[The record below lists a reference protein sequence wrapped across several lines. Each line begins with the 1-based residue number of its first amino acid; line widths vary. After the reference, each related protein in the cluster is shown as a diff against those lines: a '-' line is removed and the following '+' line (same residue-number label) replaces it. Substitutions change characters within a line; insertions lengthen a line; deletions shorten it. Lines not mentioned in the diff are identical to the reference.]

1 MSPPE
6 PINQNSSQ
14 QTPQV
19 EELNNLI
26 DKMNIEKSLNKR
38 KVSTPSTEIK
48 NQDES
53 KDITED
59 TSESAR
65 KNKERAAARKSRL
78 NKTQQK
84 GRKNHEEYVSGQQHQ
99 RSKKLIHDKQKKI
112 FKKLSLKK
120 NKKFILTL
128 FYKMTINNGTKKIE
142 APPEK
147 IPCTCYV
154 GSSVG
159 MISILI

>member
-14 QTPQV
+14 QTLQV

-84 GRKNHEEYVSGQQHQ
+84 GNRQSWII
-99 RSKKLIHDKQKKI
+99 RIRTITSKKQKTLLTKSRRKYQRNCLIALKMNLSPKEIPHPI
-112 FKKLSLKK
+112 YYYTYKLMRTALVYPTYLPQHYLSQQ
-120 NKKFILTL
+120 
-128 FYKMTINNGTKKIE
+128 
-142 APPEK
+142 
-147 IPCTCYV
+147 
-154 GSSVG
+154 
-159 MISILI
+159 

>member
-38 KVSTPSTEIK
+38 KVSTPSSEIK

-59 TSESAR
+59 TSDSAR
-65 KNKERAAARKSRL
+65 KK
-78 NKTQQK
+78 
-84 GRKNHEEYVSGQQHQ
+84 
-99 RSKKLIHDKQKKI
+99 
-112 FKKLSLKK
+112 
-120 NKKFILTL
+120 
-128 FYKMTINNGTKKIE
+128 
-142 APPEK
+142 
-147 IPCTCYV
+147 
-154 GSSVG
+154 
-159 MISILI
+159 